1 MPQAMPQGE
10 SRNSKILEFCNEPK
24 RKNEILEFLGLK
36 DRKNLMKNIL
46 QPLINNGELK
56 LMIPDK
62 PRSPKQ
68 KYYS

>member
-1 MPQAMPQGE
+1 MILVMPQAMPQGE
-10 SRNSKILEFCNEPK
+10 SRNYKILEFCNEPK
-24 RKNEILEFLGLK
+24 S
-36 DRKNLMKNIL
+36 KNLMKNIL